1 MAAALRRLLHGA
13 EVERVRPEPEPPP
26 LPPWGMEAR
35 RCPVH
40 GGGGSRGERTARGDN
55 GGFQEQPSYAG
66 YGSHYWNSQPRA
78 SYPSPYPPGPE
89 LQGQGID
96 NSYTNGVYGTQYST
110 PGTGPPPYPSLPQSN
125 AYYSTGHPHAPYSAE
140 SPGTYQPQSPAS
152 NWNYPPPDCP
162 AEGSMVRRQVP
173 GYAQPPTPGFPVAPY
188 PYGDCNHGIPQQG
201 PPPPP
206 QPRLQDTTWRPPGT
220 YGMQPPYGWSPAS
233 AGHGNRYVAESSA
246 PWPTNGASAP
256 HPPINNAKDSSYNQ
270 LEQGTNQHSY
280 FPEATH
286 LPPGTMNDHKL
297 AQLDSKP
304 SASNTKVQYS
314 AQPQLY
320 NNTQKRPLA
329 TADHGSGF
337 KSNGQL
343 PPEPPD
349 VPPGVQKV
357 MEAMEGVELLEE
369 EVDEFVGKK
378 TDKGYRL
385 LEEMLTKK
393 LLELDSIETGG
404 QETVRQ
410 ARKEAVHRIQAVL
423 EELERK
429 GL

>member
-26 LPPWGMEAR
+26 PPWGMEVR
-35 RCPVH
+35 RCPLH
-40 GGGGSRGERTARGDN
+40 GCRADRTPRGDN
-55 GGFQEQPSYAG
+55 GRY
-66 YGSHYWNSQPRA
+66 
-78 SYPSPYPPGPE
+78 
-89 LQGQGID
+89 QGID
-96 NSYTNGVYGTQYST
+96 HSYTNGVYGTQYSA

-125 AYYSTGHPHAPYSAE
+125 AYYPTGHPHAPYSTE
-140 SPGTYQPQSPAS
+140 SPGMYQSQSPAS

-162 AEGSMVRRQVP
+162 AEGSMVRRQIS
-173 GYAQPPTPGFPVAPY
+173 GYAQPPAPGFPVSSY

-233 AGHGNRYVAESSA
+233 TQHGNRYVAESSA

-256 HPPINNAKDSSYNQ
+256 HPPINSAKDSSYNQ

-280 FPEATH
+280 FPEASH

-297 AQLDSKP
+297 AQLDTKP
-304 SASNTKVQYS
+304 SASSTKVQYS

-320 NNTQKRPLA
+320 DNVQKKPVLNV
-329 TADHGSGF
+329 DYGSGF

-343 PPEPPD
+343 PPEPSD
-349 VPPGVQKV
+349 VQPGVQKV
-357 MEAMEGVELLEE
+357 MDVMEGVELLEE

-404 QETVRQ
+404 QENVRQ
-410 ARKEAVHRIQAVL
+410 ARKEAVHRIQAIL